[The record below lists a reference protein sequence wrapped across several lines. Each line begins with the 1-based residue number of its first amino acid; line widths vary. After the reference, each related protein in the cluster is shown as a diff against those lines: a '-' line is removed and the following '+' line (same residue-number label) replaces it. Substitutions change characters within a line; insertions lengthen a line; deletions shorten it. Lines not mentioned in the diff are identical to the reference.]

1 MVDQKMLLNLLLL
14 VLTSVAAVG
23 GSVNVMENYE
33 EHSDMHPDMLDEEER
48 EEFYQYVKKQQQK
61 EKFQN
66 MNNAPVNNVGPN
78 APNAPQ
84 VNTSESFQAQVANVA
99 LNAPNAPQ
107 VNTSESF
114 QVQVAPQVNANV
126 SMNNGAPTLE
136 GFTGGSFAA
145 F

>member
-1 MVDQKMLLNLLLL
+1 MLLNLLLL

-33 EHSDMHPDMLDEEER
+33 EHPDMLDEEER
-48 EEFYQYVKKQQQK
+48 EEFYQYVKKQEEK

-66 MNNAPVNNVGPN
+66 MNNASMNNASMNNASNVG
-78 APNAPQ
+78 
-84 VNTSESFQAQVANVA
+84 TESFQAQVANVD
-99 LNAPNAPQ
+99 PNAPQ
-107 VNTSESF
+107 VNASNVAESF
-114 QVQVAPQVNANV
+114 QAQVANVSPQVNANT
-126 SMNNGAPTLE
+126 PTLE

>member
-33 EHSDMHPDMLDEEER
+33 EHPEEHPDPEEE
-48 EEFYQYVKKQQQK
+48 EKEKFYQYVKEQ
-61 EKFQN
+61 ENFQN
-66 MNNAPVNNVGPN
+66 ASMNANVTNTNASMNANVAPQVNTSNVVAESFQAEVG
-78 APNAPQ
+78 PNAPQ
-84 VNTSESFQAQVANVA
+84 VNANA
-99 LNAPNAPQ
+99 T
-107 VNTSESF
+107 NTS
-114 QVQVAPQVNANV
+114 NAATV
-126 SMNNGAPTLE
+126 E

>member
-78 APNAPQ
+78 AP
-84 VNTSESFQAQVANVA
+84 
-99 LNAPNAPQ
+99 Q

>member
-1 MVDQKMLLNLLLL
+1 MLLNLLLL

-78 APNAPQ
+78 APQ

>member
-1 MVDQKMLLNLLLL
+1 MLLNLLLL

-33 EHSDMHPDMLDEEER
+33 EHPDMLDEEER
-48 EEFYQYVKKQQQK
+48 EEFYQYVKKQEEK

-66 MNNAPVNNVGPN
+66 MNNASMNNASMNNASMNNASNVG
-78 APNAPQ
+78 
-84 VNTSESFQAQVANVA
+84 TESFQAQVANVD
-99 LNAPNAPQ
+99 PNAPQ
-107 VNTSESF
+107 VNASNVAESF
-114 QVQVAPQVNANV
+114 QAQVANVSPQVNANT
-126 SMNNGAPTLE
+126 PTLE

>member
-33 EHSDMHPDMLDEEER
+33 EEHPTDIPEEER
-48 EEFYQYVKKQQQK
+48 EEFYQYVKKREQ

-66 MNNAPVNNVGPN
+66 MNNAPVNNVGLQMN
-78 APNAPQ
+78 GNVGA
-84 VNTSESFQAQVANVA
+84 ESFQAQVANVA
-99 LNAPNAPQ
+99 PNANASN
-107 VNTSESF
+107 VAESF
-114 QVQVAPQVNANV
+114 QAQVANA
-126 SMNNGAPTLE
+126 SMNNVSPQANAPTLE